1 MFLIVSQV
9 SFALLVVLLVTTSA
23 HAQNPTPVGVWL
35 HENQRIKV
43 EIAPCG
49 DELCG
54 KLVWFKRPNDAQ
66 GLPLVDVL
74 NPDPALR
81 TRPLLGLEIL
91 SGFRPAGDGTW
102 DGGTI
107 YNPDDGETYSALM
120 SIQDDGSV
128 RVRVYVF
135 LSLFGETK
143 IWTRAE

>member
-1 MFLIVSQV
+1 MIVGQV
-9 SFALLVVLLVTTSA
+9 SFALLVATSA
-23 HAQNPTPVGVWL
+23 HAQSPTPVGVWL
-35 HENQRIKV
+35 HENKRIKI

-54 KLVWFKRPNDAQ
+54 KLIWFKRPNDAQ

-91 SGFRPAGDGTW
+91 NGLRPAGDGTW

-107 YNPDDGETYSALM
+107 YNPDDGETYSALA
-120 SIQDDGSV
+120 SIQDDGSL

-143 IWTRAE
+143 IWTRVE